1 MLGGIDMSAFSIRN
15 AIAAVCLLGGAIAG
29 LNAASAGT
37 LEDVKARGVVR
48 CGVAPNSP
56 GFAFKDAQGNY
67 RGFDIDFCH
76 AIAAAVLGDAK
87 KIELSPLGLRDAFAT
102 LASGG
107 VDVLTHRFTWTFN
120 RDNGT
125 GIETVGTVFYDGQGF
140 IVKKSANLKSV
151 KDLNG
156 ATICVAQGS
165 TSELNLADYFRAR
178 GMKYQTATFADL
190 DEARNAYEAGRCDA
204 WTNDRSNLAARSQGL
219 KNRADHMLLPDTI
232 SKEPIGPMVKAGDDP
247 WFHVVRWSV
256 AAIIAAEE
264 LGVTSE
270 NVDQMRQPGSNP
282 EIKRLLGVGDDLGQK
297 LGLSAD
303 WAYNIVKQVGNYG
316 EIFERNVGEKTPL
329 GLSRGANAQWSDG
342 GLLQAPP
349 FR

>member
-1 MLGGIDMSAFSIRN
+1 MTFRS
-15 AIAAVCLLGGAIAG
+15 AG
-29 LNAASAGT
+29 LAVVAACIVGSVVGVAAASAGT
-37 LEDVKARGVVR
+37 LEDVKARGVLR

-56 GFAFKDAQGNY
+56 GFASKDAQGNY
-67 RGFDIDFCH
+67 RGFDVDFCH

-87 KIELSPLGLRDAFAT
+87 KIELSPLGLRDGFAT

-125 GIETVGTVFYDGQGF
+125 GIETVATVFYDGQGF
-140 IVKKSANLKSV
+140 VVRKSANLKSV

-165 TSELNLADYFRAR
+165 TTELNIADYFHSHK
-178 GMKYQTATFADL
+178 MTYQLATFADL
-190 DEARNAYEAGRCDA
+190 DETRNAYEAGRCDA
-204 WTNDRSNLAARSQGL
+204 WSNDRSNLAARSQSF
-219 KNRADHMLLPDTI
+219 KNRAEHMMLPETI
-232 SKEPIGPMVKAGDDP
+232 SKEPIGPMVKTGDDA
-247 WFHVVRWSV
+247 WFHVVRWTIDAV
-256 AAIIAAEE
+256 IGAEE
-264 LGVTSE
+264 LGLTSE
-270 NVDQMRQPGSNP
+270 NVDQMRQSGSSP
-282 EIKRLLGVGDDLGQK
+282 ETKRLLGVGDNLGQK

-303 WAYNIVKQVGNYG
+303 WAYNAIKQVGNYG

-329 GLSRGANAQWSDG
+329 GLSRGLNAQWTDG

>member
-1 MLGGIDMSAFSIRN
+1 MSAFSIRN
-15 AIAAVCLLGGAIAG
+15 MVVAACLLGAAIAG
-29 LNAASAGT
+29 LSGASAGT

-76 AIAAAVLGDAK
+76 AVAAAVLGDAK
-87 KIELSPLGLRDAFAT
+87 KIDLSPLGLRDAFAT

-125 GIETVGTVFYDGQGF
+125 GIETVATVFYDGQGF

-219 KNRADHMLLPDTI
+219 KNRADHVLLPDTI

-247 WFHVVRWSV
+247 WFHIVRWSV
-256 AAIIAAEE
+256 AAVIAAEE

-329 GLSRGANAQWSDG
+329 GLSRGANAQWIDG

>member
-1 MLGGIDMSAFSIRN
+1 MSVRFVRV
-15 AIAAVCLLGGAIAG
+15 AAVSVG
-29 LNAASAGT
+29 LAVATLATASAGT
-37 LEDVKARGVVR
+37 LEDVKARGVLK

-56 GFAFKDAQGNY
+56 GFAYKDAQGTY

-76 AIAAAVLGDAK
+76 AIAAAVFGDGK
-87 KIELSPLGLRDAFAT
+87 KVEISPLGLRDGFAT

-125 GIETVGTVFYDGQGF
+125 GIETVTTVFFDGQGF
-140 IVKKSANLKSV
+140 IVRKASNVKSV

-165 TSELNLADYFRAR
+165 SSVLNLADYFRAR
-178 GMKYQTATFADL
+178 GMKYQLATFADL

-204 WTNDRSNLAARSQGL
+204 WTNDRSNLAARAQGL
-219 KNRADHMLLPDTI
+219 KNRADHVLLSETI
-232 SKEPIGPMVKAGDDP
+232 SKEPIGPMVKAGDSA
-247 WFHVVRWSV
+247 WFHVVRWTV
-256 AAIIAAEE
+256 AALVAAEE
-264 LGVTSE
+264 LGVTSQ
-270 NVDQMRQPGSNP
+270 NVDQQKQAADAKP
-282 EIKRLLGVGDDLGQK
+282 EVKRLLGVGDNLGQK

-303 WAYNIVKQVGNYG
+303 WAYNAIKQVGNYG
-316 EIFERNVGEKTPL
+316 EIFERHVGEKTPL
-329 GLSRGANAQWSDG
+329 GLSRGANAQWIDG

>member
-1 MLGGIDMSAFSIRN
+1 MPKSSLR
-15 AIAAVCLLGGAIAG
+15 AAVVAVCAFATYLSLFA
-29 LNAASAGT
+29 AASAGT
-37 LEDVKARGVVR
+37 LEDVKARGVLR

-56 GFAFKDAQGNY
+56 GFAAKDAQGSY
-67 RGFDIDFCH
+67 RGFDVDFCH

-87 KIELSPLGLRDAFAT
+87 KIEPLPLGLRDGFAT

-125 GIETVGTVFYDGQGF
+125 GIQTVIIVFYDGQGF
-140 IVKKSANLKSV
+140 IVRKSANLKSV
-151 KDLNG
+151 KDLSG
-156 ATICVAQGS
+156 ATICVAQG
-165 TSELNLADYFRAR
+165 TTTELNIADYFRSR
-178 GMKYQTATFADL
+178 KIPYKLATFADL

-204 WTNDRSNLAARSQGL
+204 WSNDRASLAARSQGF
-219 KNRADHMLLPDTI
+219 KNRADHMMLPETI
-232 SKEPIGPMVKAGDDP
+232 SKEPIGPMVRNGDDA
-247 WFHVVRWSV
+247 WFHVVRWTV
-256 AAIIAAEE
+256 AAVIAAEE
-264 LGVTSE
+264 LGVTSA
-270 NVDQMRQPGSNP
+270 NVDQMRQPSSSP

-303 WAYNIVKQVGNYG
+303 WAYNVIKQVGNYG

-329 GLSRGANAQWSDG
+329 QLPRGLNALWTDG

>member
-1 MLGGIDMSAFSIRN
+1 MLGRFVMSLWSLRFGA
-15 AIAAVCLLGGAIAG
+15 ACVVAATIAMPLT
-29 LNAASAGT
+29 ASAGT
-37 LEDVKARGVVR
+37 LDDVKARGVLR

-67 RGFDIDFCH
+67 KGFDVDFCH
-76 AIAAAVLGDAK
+76 AIAAAVLGDGK
-87 KIELSPLGLRDAFAT
+87 KIEAHPLGLRDGFAT

-125 GIETVGTVFYDGQGF
+125 GIQTVLTVFYDGQGF
-140 IVKKSANLKSV
+140 FVKKAANIKSV

-165 TSELNLADYFRAR
+165 TSELNLADYFRSHN
-178 GMKYQTATFADL
+178 MKYQSATFNDL

-204 WTNDRSNLAARSQGL
+204 WTNDRGNLAARAQGF
-219 KNRADHMLLPDTI
+219 KNRADHVMLPETI
-232 SKEPIGPMVKAGDDP
+232 SKEPIGPMVKNGDDQ
-247 WFHVVRWSV
+247 WFHIVRWVSSAV
-256 AAIIAAEE
+256 IAAEE
-264 LGVTSE
+264 LGVTST
-270 NVDQMRQPGSNP
+270 NVDQMRQSGNP
-282 EIKRLLGVGDDLGQK
+282 ETKRLLGAGDNLGQK
-297 LGLSAD
+297 LGLSQD
-303 WAYNIVKQVGNYG
+303 WAYNAIKQAGNYG

-329 GLSRGANAQWSDG
+329 GLTRGPNALWING
-342 GLLQAPP
+342 GLLMSPP